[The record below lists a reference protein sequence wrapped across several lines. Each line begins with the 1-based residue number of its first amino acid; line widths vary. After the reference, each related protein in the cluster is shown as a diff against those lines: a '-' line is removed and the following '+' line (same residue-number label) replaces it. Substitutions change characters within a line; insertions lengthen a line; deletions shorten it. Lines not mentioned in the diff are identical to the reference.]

1 MIPMANATYSITL
14 RNAEPK
20 TTPLGELAK
29 LIDNLNTIIVE
40 TAHTSNIELPEDQAI
55 ISLVDIEKGSNRL
68 VFSLLPFMWQ
78 VLAKVTASVEEGD
91 FAALPIKAHNALHD
105 ISHQAEKQ
113 KWDVLFS
120 EEKNQLYH
128 IRKTEISA
136 RRPIAPPRPQ
146 FIKGTTT
153 IFGRCVRVGGK
164 TPKEDLALPNRSR
177 LIHCETTIEIAISL
191 SRSLY
196 KNVALYGRALWD
208 SHTLELVEFKATQL
222 ANQTHHSPVK
232 ALEEISE
239 LVGDQWK
246 DTDVID
252 FINKIRSEGT

>member
-1 MIPMANATYSITL
+1 MANATYPITL
-14 RNAEPK
+14 RNAEPE
-20 TTPLGELAK
+20 TTPLGEFAK

-40 TAHTSNIELPEDQAI
+40 TAQACNIELPKDQAV

-68 VFSLLPFMWQ
+68 VFSFLPFMWQ
-78 VLAKVTASVEEGD
+78 VLAKITASVEEGD
-91 FAALPIKAHNALHD
+91 LAALPIKAHTALYD
-105 ISHQAEKQ
+105 ISQQAEKQ

-120 EEKNQLYH
+120 EEQNQSYH
-128 IRKTEISA
+128 IREIEISA
-136 RRPIAPPRPQ
+136 RRPIDPPKPQ

-153 IFGRCVRVGGK
+153 IFGRCVRIGGK
-164 TPKEDLALPNRSR
+164 TPKVDLALPNRSR
-177 LIHCETTIEIAISL
+177 LIHCETTREIAISL

-196 KNVALYGRALWD
+196 KNVALYGQALWD
-208 SHTLELVEFKATQL
+208 SHTLELVEFKATQI
-222 ANQTHHSPVK
+222 ANQTHHSPIK

-252 FINKIRSEGT
+252 FINEIRSEGT

>member
-1 MIPMANATYSITL
+1 MANATYPITL
-14 RNAEPK
+14 RNAEPE
-20 TTPLGELAK
+20 TTPLGEFAK

-40 TAHTSNIELPEDQAI
+40 TAHACNIELPEDQAV

-68 VFSLLPFMWQ
+68 VFSFLPFMWQ
-78 VLAKVTASVEEGD
+78 VLAKITTSVEEGD
-91 FAALPIKAHNALHD
+91 LAALPIKAHNALHD

-113 KWDVLFS
+113 KWEVLFS
-120 EEKNQLYH
+120 EKQNQSYH
-128 IRKTEISA
+128 IREIEISE
-136 RRPIAPPRPQ
+136 RRPISPPRPQ

-153 IFGRCVRVGGK
+153 IFGMCVRVGGK
-164 TPKEDLALPNRSR
+164 TPKVDLALPNRSR
-177 LIHCETTIEIAISL
+177 LIHCETTREIAVSL

-196 KNVALYGRALWD
+196 KNIALHGQALWD
-208 SHTLELVEFKATQL
+208 SHTLELVEFKATEI

-239 LVGDQWK
+239 LVGDQWQ

>member
-1 MIPMANATYSITL
+1 MANATYPITL
-14 RNAEPK
+14 RNAEPE
-20 TTPLGELAK
+20 TTPLGEFAK
-29 LIDNLNTIIVE
+29 LIENLNTVIVE
-40 TAHTSNIELPEDQAI
+40 TARDCNIELPEDQAV
-55 ISLVDIEKGSNRL
+55 ISLVKVEKGSNRL
-68 VFSLLPFMWQ
+68 IFSFLPAICQIF
-78 VLAKVTASVEEGD
+78 AKVTDSVEEGD

-113 KWDVLFS
+113 KWDVLFA
-120 EEKNQLYH
+120 EEQMYS
-128 IRKTEISA
+128 IRETEISA
-136 RRPIAPPRPQ
+136 RRPIAPPRLQ

-164 TPKEDLALPNRSR
+164 TPKVDLALPNRRR
-177 LIHCETTIEIAISL
+177 LIHCETTREIAISL

-196 KNVALYGRALWD
+196 KNVALHGRALWD
-208 SHTLELVEFKATQL
+208 PHTLELVEFKATEI

-246 DTDVID
+246 DTDVVD
-252 FINKIRSEGT
+252 FINKTRAEGA